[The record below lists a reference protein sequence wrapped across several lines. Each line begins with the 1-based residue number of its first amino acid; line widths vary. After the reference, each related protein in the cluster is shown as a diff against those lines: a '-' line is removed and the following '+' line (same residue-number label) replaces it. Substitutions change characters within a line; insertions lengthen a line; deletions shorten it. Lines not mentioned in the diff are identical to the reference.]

1 MHIMHICIYMYIY
14 IYVYIYIYI
23 YSVYTWPNTGFK
35 SECWAES
42 CWSITKSKNSADNFC
57 VVLCLV

>member
-1 MHIMHICIYMYIY
+1 MYIY
-14 IYVYIYIYI
+14 ICIHIYIYICIYVYIY
-23 YSVYTWPNTGFK
+23 SEYTWPNTGFK
-35 SECWAES
+35 SERWAGG